1 MSFEHNLFHDLGRV
15 AFAMGAGRRFG
26 RGRHGRDF
34 GMWGPGPGA
43 GWPGERRTRRG
54 DVKYAILDVL
64 AEQPRHG
71 YDVIRALEE
80 RRSGSRPSAGSI
92 YPTLQLLEDEGC
104 VTSQQV
110 DGKRIYTITEAGRT
124 LLAQKPAE
132 SPDEDDDEAHAGRH
146 QLRESAFRLGAAVW
160 QAARDGD
167 PAVLAKVRDVL
178 DRARREVYALL
189 GGDSV

>member
-15 AFAMGAGRRFG
+15 AVAFSAGKRFG

-34 GMWGPGPGA
+34 GVWGPPPGA

-54 DVKYAILDVL
+54 DVKYAILEVL

-80 RRSGSRPSAGSI
+80 RRSGIRPSAGSI

-104 VTSQQV
+104 VTSESV
-110 DGKRIYTITEAGRT
+110 DGKRVYTITDAGRT
-124 LLAQKPAE
+124 LLAQRPVEAT
-132 SPDEDDDEAHAGRH
+132 DEDDEHHAGRH
-146 QLRESAFRLGAAVW
+146 ELRESAFRLGAAVW
-160 QAARDGD
+160 QAARDGE
-167 PAVLAKVRDVL
+167 PGALTKVREIL
-178 DRARREVYALL
+178 DRARREVYAIL
-189 GGDSV
+189 GGDSL